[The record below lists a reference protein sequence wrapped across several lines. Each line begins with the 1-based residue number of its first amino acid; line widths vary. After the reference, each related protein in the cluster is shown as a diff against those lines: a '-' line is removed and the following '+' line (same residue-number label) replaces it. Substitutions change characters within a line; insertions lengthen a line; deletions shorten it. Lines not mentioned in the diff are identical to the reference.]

1 MIRGR
6 ENPIGEKETEAAA
19 TKIGDRD
26 EGEGALEIRYSCT
39 NRTTRIPRPT
49 GSRSGSFA

>member
-6 ENPIGEKETEAAA
+6 ENPIGERETEAAA

-26 EGEGALEIRYSCT
+26 EGEAALEIRYSCA
-39 NRTTRIPRPT
+39 NRTGER
-49 GSRSGSFA
+49 A